1 MKIPKWLIIVFLL
14 VVAVVLIELGGNMGG
29 VYYED
34 TNGDDNFALQ
44 TISDE
49 DILKGKTEAD
59 GLSGNVNSSTG
70 EESYLSNSFSGVAM
84 LFSQEGNGEDVE
96 FTIEYLTVE
105 KGNFKMAV
113 VVNEKIVHEFNL
125 NERNQSYTVENSQGD
140 VSLVVAGESAK
151 CDFKFNVD

>member
-1 MKIPKWLIIVFLL
+1 MKIPKWLIIVLLL

-44 TISDE
+44 TITDE
-49 DILKGKTEAD
+49 DILKGKIEAD

-70 EESYLSNSFSGVAM
+70 EENYLSNSFSGVCT
-84 LFSQEGNGEDVE
+84 LFSQESNGEDVE
-96 FTIEYLTVE
+96 FTVEYITVE

-113 VVNEKIVHEFNL
+113 VVNEKIIHEFNL
-125 NERNQSYTVENSQGD
+125 GESNQSYTVENARGQ
-140 VSLVVAGESAK
+140 VSLIVAGESAK
-151 CDFKFNVD
+151 CDFKFNVN